1 MTIGIFLSH
10 LDTNQLHPRSCSEH
24 YFFKS
29 DAISMNRAVG
39 TCEMT
44 AKSVRGTD
52 KSRLLTVASGGR

>member
-39 TCEMT
+39 TCEMDGQ
-44 AKSVRGTD
+44 VREGN
-52 KSRLLTVASGGR
+52 R